1 MRTRN
6 ISKFIGIIL
15 LVGVVASCTSPQGD
29 NVAGKK
35 KAVQDMRRDTLAKLY
50 QIHPDARERINKSV
64 GYAVFSNVG
73 INLIFLSAGN
83 GWGIVRDNR
92 NRKDVYMKMAS
103 AGLGIGLGAKD
114 FRGVFVFTK
123 RNALNQF
130 VEKGWDASGQADA
143 AAKSGKKGGAF
154 AGAIDVAP
162 GIWLYQITEHGLAL
176 QATVQGTK
184 YWKDDELNL

>member
-1 MRTRN
+1 MIVRKSLKLIA
-6 ISKFIGIIL
+6 ISLF
-15 LVGVVASCTSPQGD
+15 VAVLAACTSPQGD
-29 NVAGKK
+29 TVSGKK

-50 QIHPDARERINKSV
+50 QIHPDAKERISKSV

-73 INLIFLSAGN
+73 VNLIFVSAGN
-83 GWGIVRDNR
+83 GWGVVRDNR
-92 NRKDVYMKMAS
+92 RRKYVYMKMAS

-123 RNALNQF
+123 RDAMDNF
-130 VEKGWDASGQADA
+130 IDHGWDASGQADA

>member
-1 MRTRN
+1 MHGRKLLKLC
-6 ISKFIGIIL
+6 SIIL
-15 LVGVVASCTSPQGD
+15 VAGFVASCTSPQGE
-29 NVAGKK
+29 NVTGKR

-73 INLIFLSAGN
+73 INLIFVSAGN
-83 GWGIVRDNR
+83 GWGVVRDNR

-123 RNALNQF
+123 RDALNHF
-130 VEKGWDASGQADA
+130 IEEGWDASGQADA
-143 AAKSGKKGGAF
+143 AAKAGKKGGAF
-154 AGAIDVAP
+154 AGAVDVAP

>member
-1 MRTRN
+1 MRGRKLLKLF
-6 ISKFIGIIL
+6 SVIL
-15 LVGVVASCTSPQGD
+15 VVGLVASCTSPQGD

-50 QIHPDARERINKSV
+50 QIHPDARERISKSV

-73 INLIFLSAGN
+73 INLIFVSAGN
-83 GWGIVRDNR
+83 GWGVVRDNR

-114 FRGVFVFTK
+114 FRGVFVFTE
-123 RNALNQF
+123 RGALSQF
-130 VEKGWDASGQADA
+130 VEDGWDASGQADA